1 MEKNRMLQ
9 AVAIQPTKILN
20 WLYALFIPFFMQF
33 ILFVGSFVGFIILGI
48 LFGISEALLL
58 VSPSEGI
65 FGVVDPIFIQLLV
78 FAFPSALIMLWVRF
92 GEKRPISGLG
102 LYQKGAVKE
111 LAKGLGVGIFLI
123 SVVVF
128 LQYITGSIHLTG
140 IHISV
145 ATVLNFLL
153 IFPCWFIQSGTEEL
167 STRGWVFPVVSRK
180 TNLPIGLATSSILF
194 ALLHLGNPSV
204 NGIALVNIA
213 LFGLFAC
220 LYVLKTDNIWGVS
233 AIHAAWNCFQG
244 TVFGVNVSGI
254 TISYSLMRFEPT
266 TAPVYLSGGD
276 FGAEGSIIA
285 SIVLAIGCLYLTWD
299 LYRSKKEAQHHK
311 GVDFT

>member
-1 MEKNRMLQ
+1 MERNRMLQ
-9 AVAIQPTKILN
+9 AVAIQPTKVLN

-33 ILFVGSFVGFIILGI
+33 ILLVGSFVGAIVLGI
-48 LFGISEALLL
+48 VVGVFQTL
-58 VSPSEGI
+58 SPTTP
-65 FGVVDPIFIQLLV
+65 FQGVFDVLDPIFIQLLI

-92 GEKRPISGLG
+92 GEKRPVSGLG

-111 LAKGLGVGIFLI
+111 VAKGLGVGILLI

-140 IHISV
+140 IHVSV

-153 IFPCWFIQSGTEEL
+153 IFPFWFIQSGTEEL
-167 STRGWVFPVVSRK
+167 ATRGWIFPVVSRK
-180 TNLPIGLATSSILF
+180 TNLPIGLATSSMLF

-204 NGIALVNIA
+204 NWIALVNID

-254 TISYSLMRFEPT
+254 TISYSLMRFEPS
-266 TAPVYLSGGD
+266 TAPVYLSGGE

-285 SIVLAIGCLYLTWD
+285 SIVLTIGCLYLAWD
-299 LYRSKKEAQHHK
+299 LYKRRAS
-311 GVDFT
+311 